1 MAVDISGLASG
12 QRIFVA
18 GASNEPT
25 GLLEALR
32 AAALPEG
39 LHFIQFPL
47 AGFNQTDFT
56 AWHPSYQMTTP
67 FMAPHLRDADLKR
80 LHFLP
85 MGMRGLHD
93 YLEQG
98 IDVALIQV
106 ARDRGGRLR
115 LGPNADFAAAA
126 LASAQFVLAECNTAF
141 AAPAGCPPVDEAR
154 LDVVLD
160 THRPLFE
167 MPAPRIDETA
177 TAIGQRV
184 AALIRDGDCIQTG
197 IGAIPAAILA
207 SLKDKNDLG
216 LHGGLID
223 DGGMALIRQGTITG
237 ANKPIDRGHHVTGMA
252 LGSSALIRWL
262 ADAPEVVF
270 KGANYTHE
278 TSVIRQLPGFVSI
291 NSAVEVDLMGQV
303 NAEVV
308 AGRQISGTG
317 GSVDFMRAA
326 RFSRGGRSI
335 IAMTATARRGTASR
349 IVPRME
355 VVTALRT
362 DVDIVVTEYGT
373 AHLRDLPLAARAEAL
388 IAIAAPEFR
397 EELRQTVLQAAEAAM
412 GFVPKSMLP
421 SGLS

>member
-1 MAVDISGLASG
+1 MDISCLASG

-25 GLLEALR
+25 GLLKALR
-32 AAALPEG
+32 AAPLPTG

-47 AGFNQTDFT
+47 AGFNQTNFT
-56 AWHPSYQMTTP
+56 AWHPSHQMTTP
-67 FMAPHLRDADLKR
+67 FMAPHLRDADPER

-85 MGMRGLHD
+85 MSMRALHD
-93 YLEQG
+93 YLGQG

-106 ARDRGGRLR
+106 ARDRQGRLR

-126 LASAQFVLAECNTAF
+126 LASAQFVLAECNAAF

-154 LDVVLD
+154 LDVVLHTD
-160 THRPLFE
+160 RPLFE

-184 AALIRDGDCIQTG
+184 AALIEDGDCIQTG

-207 SLKDKNDLG
+207 SLRDKNDLG

-223 DGGMALIRQGTITG
+223 DGGMALIRQGVVTG
-237 ANKPIDRGHHVTGMA
+237 ANKPIDRGRHITGMA
-252 LGSSALIRWL
+252 LGSSALIDWL
-262 ADAPEVVF
+262 AEAPDVVF
-270 KGANYTHE
+270 KGADHTHE
-278 TSVIRQLPGFVSI
+278 ASVIRQLPGFVSI

-303 NAEVV
+303 NAEMVG
-308 AGRQISGTG
+308 GRQISGTG

-326 RFSRGGRSI
+326 KFSPGGRSI
-335 IAMTATARRGTASR
+335 IAMTATARRGAASR
-349 IVPRME
+349 IVPRVE

-362 DVDIVVTEYGT
+362 DVDIVVTEYG
-373 AHLRDLPLAARAEAL
+373 AAQLKNLPLAARAEAL
-388 IAIAAPEFR
+388 IAIAAPQFR
-397 EELRQTVLQAAEAAM
+397 DELQQAAA
-412 GFVPKSMLP
+412 S
-421 SGLS
+421 